1 MTNSEIFNTVEY
13 LDKTTGKYRGKFLR
27 NLRLYTY
34 SINASLNQVKNGN
47 LIGYWAL
54 SDGSG
59 YTSSIHENVIQSVI
73 DSLVSQLAAKHAI
86 PFITAVDGTYAEAE
100 VAKQT
105 QRFFDFYYDENN
117 INKLITESFRDACIF
132 GRGYIYYDNRSHK
145 AEKALP
151 WNVLYDNAEETYGK
165 IAKVVYKRPD
175 YPVSLIPWYKP
186 RNGEKY
192 VELKDY
198 YDTVNHVHATII
210 NNRIEVKEAYNDKEI
225 PFITFHYVSPVYG
238 RDTSSMVDLLYGIQM
253 KIDELYNKIDEAS
266 KANPAHT
273 IFVPKNS
280 DTKAPVIS
288 NKIGQIFQYNPVEGV
303 SKPIEVVTPDFIG
316 GQYMELVKELKQ
328 DAYELAGI
336 SELTSQSKKPAGLDS
351 GKALKTLNDIESA
364 RFEIQTKQI
373 IRAYC
378 DLARLIIRIENPE
391 EYVLPEDNNRFPIK
405 WGDIQAEY
413 SKMKIKF
420 DSLDFLSRDPEQ
432 RAKEVDTLVN
442 KGIISQ
448 YHVARFYESVD
459 LEAAY
464 SFANNSINAVSA
476 VINQAIVNEDFTIP
490 EYIPLDMLC
499 TEIVNTMLSLKAVEN
514 EKNAHDIENLKK
526 LYSEAFNLKNQ
537 IAEQNN
543 QSMQS
548 ADDVAFQT
556 QLNRQAQEIV
566 NQQIATVQGQIQAQ
580 QLYGPDTYNTN
591 NVGEIQ

>member
-1 MTNSEIFNTVEY
+1 MTNNEIFNTVEY

-198 YDTVNHVHATII
+198 YDTVNHVHATIV

-253 KIDELYNKIDEAS
+253 KIDELYTKIDEAS

-476 VINQAIVNEDFTIP
+476 VINQAIVNGDFTIP

-514 EKNAHDIENLKK
+514 EKNAYDIENLKK
-526 LYSEAFNLKNQ
+526 LYSEAVNLKNQ